1 MESQPDESLLHGLG
15 MHTSS
20 LSFLVLDH
28 DEPQR
33 QLLVDM
39 LRGLGASVIY
49 QAADGHA
56 ALERLQDPASR
67 VDIIISDVDMPSM
80 DGMELMR
87 HMSSGKCMTSFIV
100 ASAVDR
106 GLLASIEAMAA
117 AYGVNFLGIVEK
129 PVTVRKLEGL
139 IELHGPAQTLAIP
152 PLTTALSFSIDE
164 ILSGLENDEFEAIF
178 QPQVDLVTGRISG
191 VEALARWIHPEHG
204 MVTPSAFIRRLEQS
218 SNIDILTRCMLR
230 RSARFRREL
239 QEIGAQCLIGVN
251 ISLRSLSDVAIA
263 DEITSIIR
271 DENVAPRDI
280 VLELTE
286 RSPTTDVGALLENL
300 TRLRMNGFELSV
312 DDFGTGYSS
321 LEQLARI
328 PLTEIKIDQS
338 FVTHAAEK
346 DSAKI
351 ILESSLQLA
360 HKLNVRAVAEG
371 VESQANRDLLREL
384 GCDLAQGYFIAKPMG
399 ASACLDWIRERL

>member
-1 MESQPDESLLHGLG
+1 
-15 MHTSS
+15 MHTST

-28 DEPQR
+28 DDRER
-33 QLLVDM
+33 QLVIEM
-39 LRGLGASVIY
+39 LRELGATVIY
-49 QAADGHA
+49 EAAEGHA
-56 ALERLQDPASR
+56 ALERLQDPRSR

-117 AYGVNFLGIVEK
+117 AYAVNFLGVVEK
-129 PVTVRKLEGL
+129 PVTVRKLQGL

-152 PLTTALSFSIDE
+152 PLTTAVSFTIEE
-164 ILSGLENDEFEAIF
+164 ILKGLENDEFEAIF
-178 QPQVDLVTGRISG
+178 QPQVDLATGRICG
-191 VEALARWIHPEHG
+191 VEALARWQHPEHG

-218 SNIDILTRCMLR
+218 SNIDMLTRCMLR
-230 RSARFRREL
+230 SGARFRREL
-239 QEIGAQCLIGVN
+239 EQIGADCLLAVN
-251 ISLRSLSDVAIA
+251 ISLRSLNDVAVA
-263 DEITSIIR
+263 DEITGIIR
-271 DENVAPRDI
+271 DENVSPKQI

-286 RSPTTDVGALLENL
+286 RTPTTDVGRLLENL
-300 TRLRMNGFELSV
+300 TRLRMNGFELSI

-328 PLTEIKIDQS
+328 PLTEVKIDQA
-338 FVTHAAEK
+338 FVTHAGEK
-346 DSAKI
+346 DAAKI
-351 ILESSLQLA
+351 ILESSLDLA
-360 HKLNVRAVAEG
+360 YKLKLRAVAEG
-371 VESQANRDLLREL
+371 VESQANCDLLIEL
-384 GCDLAQGYFIAKPMG
+384 GCEFAQGYFIAKPMG